1 MADLNPATN
10 GRPRLVLLIDADLA
24 TRQLVAPIL
33 ASNGLELVQARES
46 MAGLEILQR
55 LPERFQLAIV
65 SLEMPGLP
73 GAAVIGTLRLFR
85 PELAVVCLTGAEPA
99 TAASATPGCLT
110 KPVQADALREQVSDA
125 LLGRAP
131 AAIDLL
137 RISSE
142 VVERARAAFG
152 RSRSLLDAAREI
164 AAGLPGPATEGW

>member
-73 GAAVIGTLRLFR
+73 GAAVTGTLRLFR

-99 TAASATPGCLT
+99 TASATPGCLT

-125 LLGRAP
+125 LLGRVP

-164 AAGLPGPATEGW
+164 AAGLSGPATKGW